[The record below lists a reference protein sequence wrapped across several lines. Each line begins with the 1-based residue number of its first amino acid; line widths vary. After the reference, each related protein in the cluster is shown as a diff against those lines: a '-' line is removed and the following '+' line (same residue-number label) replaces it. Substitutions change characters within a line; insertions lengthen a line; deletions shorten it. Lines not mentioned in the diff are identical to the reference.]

1 MFGINDFSNK
11 IVDFGNFHIS
21 QLGDALLFGGAILLI
36 GMVTIFAVLC
46 LLWASLILF
55 KTAFHDL
62 PKKKSTMA
70 SPTETADT
78 ASVEVSNSSYD
89 NEIVAVIAAAIAMAE
104 SESSDTKFKV
114 VSFKRI

>member
-1 MFGINDFSNK
+1 MFGISDFSNK

-46 LLWASLILF
+46 LLWASLVVF
-55 KTAFHDL
+55 KVVFHDL
-62 PKKKSTMA
+62 PKKRANAPAPAEAESTA
-70 SPTETADT
+70 PA
-78 ASVEVSNSSYD
+78 EVSNSSYET
-89 NEIVAVIAAAIAMAE
+89 EIVAVIAAAIAMAE